1 MCIVVIE
8 FVFKNVAM
16 SLNVLQGIL
25 NDGSVVAVKQLSVAS
40 HHGRNQFIA
49 EISTISAVQ
58 HWNLVKLHGSCID
71 GARRLLVYE
80 YLENKS
86 LDQAL
91 FGIKK
96 LDTP

>member
-1 MCIVVIE
+1 
-8 FVFKNVAM
+8 M
-16 SLNVLQGIL
+16 SQGIL

-40 HHGRNQFIA
+40 HHGRSQFIT
-49 EISTISAVQ
+49 EISTISSVQ

-91 FGIKK
+91 FGMKFIDIPRSGTYSEQKD
-96 LDTP
+96 L